1 MQKIKQ
7 NEKVESNSQMNRL
20 KNTILLIIARMLY
33 IIISDF
39 IADLSTVEIKI

>member
-7 NEKVESNSQMNRL
+7 NEKVEANSQMNRL

-39 IADLSTVEIKI
+39 IADLNTVEIKI

>member
-7 NEKVESNSQMNRL
+7 NEKVEANSQMNRL

-39 IADLSTVEIKI
+39 IAHLNTVEIKI